1 VTNKPTPRE
10 VLTTAM
16 QGRRSG
22 VLSFVAERLVHG
34 GGFVFSSSGR
44 SSSKENQDQP
54 GIIRVRVAQK
64 NCVTIATFFGLADFG
79 KHSASA

>member
-1 VTNKPTPRE
+1 MPRE
-10 VLTTAM
+10 IFTAAM

-34 GGFVFSSSGR
+34 CRFVFSSSSR
-44 SSSKENQDQP
+44 P
-54 GIIRVRVAQK
+54 GQVKTEADREIIRVRVAQK
-64 NCVTIATFFGLADFG
+64 NCVTIATFFGLADLG